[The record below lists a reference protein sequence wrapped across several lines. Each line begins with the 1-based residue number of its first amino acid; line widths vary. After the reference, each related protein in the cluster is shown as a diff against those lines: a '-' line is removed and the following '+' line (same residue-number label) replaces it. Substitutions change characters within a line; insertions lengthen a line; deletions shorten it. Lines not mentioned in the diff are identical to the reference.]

1 MSYIVNEVQNELK
14 KIIACASEKATEKGT
29 LAAVPSGTFNVEI
42 PADRANGD
50 FSTNA
55 AMAWARELKNAPRK
69 IADAII
75 AEVSLEGTYFER
87 VEVAGPGFINFYL
100 GDRYYAD
107 ILKDIRAKGKDYGR
121 SDYGKGKRINVEFV
135 SANPTGPMHM
145 GNARGGALGD
155 CLAAVL
161 DRAGYEVSRE
171 FYINDAG
178 NQIDKFALSLD
189 VRYQQIY
196 KGEDAVELPED
207 SYHGEDIKARAQEF
221 ADVYGDKYINADETE
236 RRKALVDF
244 ALPKNIQAMKDNLT
258 KYRIEYD
265 TWFHE
270 SVLHNDGELADTI
283 KLMKEKG
290 LTYEKDGA
298 LWYKN
303 IDVQTERLKKQGLS
317 QESIDKLE
325 LKDDVLIRA
334 NGNPTYFAADIAYHR
349 NKLSVRNFDT
359 AIDVWGA
366 DHHGHV
372 ARMQGALDA
381 IGVGGDRLNVIL
393 MQLVRLTRDGE
404 VVRMSKR
411 TGKAITLVDLL
422 EDIPIDAV
430 RFLFNMREPGSQM
443 EFDLDLAVEQSSQNP
458 VYYCQYAHARICSI
472 IKKLKSEGIEPRD
485 CTEEE
490 LETLK
495 APEERELIRHLS
507 GLTNEIVNSAKL
519 YDPAKITRYVIDLA
533 TLFHKFYNACRVQC
547 DDEALMQARLYLCV
561 CVKDTIKNI
570 LEMLRIT
577 VPESM

>member
-14 KIIACASEKATEKGT
+14 KIIACASEKAAEKGT

-207 SYHGEDIKARAQEF
+207 SYHGEDIKVRAQEF
-221 ADVYGDKYINADETE
+221 ADVNGDKYINADETE

-472 IKKLKSEGIEPRD
+472 IKKLKAEGIEPRD

-495 APEERELIRHLS
+495 AQEERELIRHLA

-547 DDEALMQARLYLCV
+547 DDEVLMQARLYLCV

>member
-1 MSYIVNEVQNELK
+1 MSYIVNEVQNKLK
-14 KIIACASEKATEKGT
+14 KIIACASEKAAENGT

-207 SYHGEDIKARAQEF
+207 SYHGEDIKVRAQEF

-283 KLMKEKG
+283 ELMKEKG

-472 IKKLKSEGIEPRD
+472 IKKLKAEGIEPRD

-490 LETLK
+490 LEALK
-495 APEERELIRHLS
+495 APEERELIRHLA

-547 DDEALMQARLYLCV
+547 DDEVLMQARLYLCV

>member
-1 MSYIVNEVQNELK
+1 MSYIVNKVQDDLK
-14 KIIACASEKATEKGT
+14 KIIADAAAKAAEKGA
-29 LAAVPSGTFNVEI
+29 LASVPSGSFNVEI

-55 AMAWARELKNAPRK
+55 AMAWARELRNAPRK
-69 IADAII
+69 IADALV
-75 AEVSLEGTYFER
+75 AEADLFGTYFER

-100 GDRYYAD
+100 SDRYYAD
-107 ILKDIRAKGKDYGR
+107 ILRDIRAKGKDYGR
-121 SDYGKGKRINVEFV
+121 SDYGKGKKINVEFV

-161 DRAGYEVSRE
+161 DYAGYNVSRE

-207 SYHGEDIKARAQEF
+207 SYHGEDIKVRAQEF
-221 ADVYGDKYINADETE
+221 ADVYGDKYIDADETE

-283 KLMKEKG
+283 ELMKEKG

-303 IDVQTERLKKQGLS
+303 IEVQTERLKKQGLS

-381 IGVGGDRLNVIL
+381 IGVGGDRLDVIL

-472 IKKLKSEGIEPRD
+472 IKKLKSEGIEARD
-485 CTEEE
+485 CSDEE
-490 LETLK
+490 LEMLRE
-495 APEERELIRHLS
+495 PEERELICHLA
-507 GLTNEIVNSAKL
+507 GLTNEIVNSAKN
-519 YDPAKITRYVIDLA
+519 YDPAKITRYVVDLA
-533 TLFHKFYNACRVQC
+533 TLFHKFYNACRVKC
-547 DDEALMQARLYLCV
+547 DDESLMQARLYLCV
-561 CVKDTIKNI
+561 CVKETIKNI
-570 LEMLRIT
+570 LKMLRIT

>member
-1 MSYIVNEVQNELK
+1 MSYIVNKVQDDLR
-14 KIIACASEKATEKGT
+14 KIVEAAAASVAEKGGF
-29 LAAVPSGTFNVEI
+29 AAVPTAKFNVEV

-55 AMAWARELKNAPRK
+55 AMAWARELRNAPRK
-69 IADAII
+69 IADAIVP
-75 AEVSLEGTYFER
+75 EMKLEDTYFDR

-100 GDRYYAD
+100 SDRYYAD
-107 ILKDIRAKGKDYGR
+107 ILKDIRAKGKDYGC
-121 SDYGKGKRINVEFV
+121 SDYGKGKKINVEFV

-161 DRAGYEVSRE
+161 DCAGYEVSRE

-189 VRYQQIY
+189 IRYQQLY

-221 ADVYGDKYINADETE
+221 ADVYGDKFINADEAE

-258 KYRIEYD
+258 KYRIDYD

-283 KLMKEKG
+283 ELMKQKG

-303 IDVQTERLKKQGLS
+303 IEVQTERLKKQGLS

-349 NKLSVRNFDT
+349 NKLAVRNFDT

-381 IGVGGDRLNVIL
+381 IGVGGDKLNVIL

-422 EDIPIDAV
+422 EEIPIDAV

-472 IKKLKSEGIEPRD
+472 IKKLKAEGIDPRD
-485 CTEEE
+485 CTEAE
-490 LETLK
+490 LEMLK
-495 APEERELIRHLS
+495 EPEERELIRHLA

-519 YDPAKITRYVIDLA
+519 YDPAKITRYVVDLA

>member
-55 AMAWARELKNAPRK
+55 AMTWARELKNAPRK

-207 SYHGEDIKARAQEF
+207 SYHGEDIKVRAQEF

-283 KLMKEKG
+283 ELMKEKG

-472 IKKLKSEGIEPRD
+472 IKKLKAEGIEPRD

-495 APEERELIRHLS
+495 APEERELIRHLA

-547 DDEALMQARLYLCV
+547 DDEVLMQARLYLCV